1 MLPQLTVSILDVLY
15 SVAVLVL
22 ISAGLA
28 IIFGMMRVINLA
40 HGEFLVLGG
49 YATITA
55 HSLGLNIW
63 LSMLVVAPVV
73 VGVFGV
79 IVERLIIRVLY
90 GRLINTML
98 ATWGLSLVM
107 IGGMTMIFG
116 TTTTGIPMPV
126 GSFSVGSYRVSG
138 YILVL
143 VFLAA
148 AQVFAIWLVL
158 SHTRFGLIAR
168 GTMQNADMSAAF
180 GINSSRV
187 YMATFACGS
196 ALAGLAGGVLAPLV
210 SVAPSIGANYIGK
223 AFITVIAGG
232 TSVVSG
238 LLASAGL
245 FGAISQIFTTLIT
258 PIAGELALLVVALVI
273 LRILPSGISG
283 KYFKNRI

>member
-73 VGVFGV
+73 VGVFGI

-116 TTTTGIPMPV
+116 TTTTGIPLPV
-126 GSFSVGSYRVSG
+126 GSFGVGSYRVSG
-138 YILVL
+138 YILL
-143 VFLAA
+143 LILLAA
-148 AQVFAIWLVL
+148 VQVFAIWLVL
-158 SHTRFGLIAR
+158 SHTRFGLVAR
-168 GTMQNADMSAAF
+168 GTMQNVEMSVAF
-180 GINSSRV
+180 GVNSSRV
-187 YMATFACGS
+187 YMMTFACGS
-196 ALAGLAGGVLAPLV
+196 ALTGLAGGVLAPLV
-210 SVAPSIGANYIGK
+210 AVAPGSGANYIGK

-232 TSVVSG
+232 SSVVSG

-245 FGAISQIFTTLIT
+245 FGAISQVFTTLIT
-258 PIAGELALLVVALVI
+258 PIAGELALLAVALII

>member
-1 MLPQLTVSILDVLY
+1 M
-15 SVAVLVL
+15 AVLVL

-63 LSMLVVAPVV
+63 LSMLVVAPAV
-73 VGVFGV
+73 VGVFGI

-107 IGGMTMIFG
+107 IGAMTMIFG
-116 TTTTGIPMPV
+116 TTTTGIPLPI
-126 GSFSVGSYRVSG
+126 GSFSVGPYRVSG
-138 YILVL
+138 YILL
-143 VFLAA
+143 LILLAA
-148 AQVFAIWLVL
+148 AQVLLIWLVL

-168 GTMQNADMSAAF
+168 GSMQNADISAAF
-180 GINSSRV
+180 GVNSSRV

-210 SVAPSIGANYIGK
+210 AVAPGSGANYIGK

-232 TSVVSG
+232 ASVVSG

-245 FGAISQIFTTLIT
+245 LGAISQIFTMLIT
-258 PIAGELALLVVALVI
+258 PIAGELALLIVALLL
-273 LRILPSGISG
+273 LRILPLGISG